1 MSEIM
6 KECACGRSFTEDEWL
21 LLPFVGKSGT
31 DDGDPDP
38 IVIELRNCPCG
49 STIAI
54 ECA

>member
-1 MSEIM
+1 M